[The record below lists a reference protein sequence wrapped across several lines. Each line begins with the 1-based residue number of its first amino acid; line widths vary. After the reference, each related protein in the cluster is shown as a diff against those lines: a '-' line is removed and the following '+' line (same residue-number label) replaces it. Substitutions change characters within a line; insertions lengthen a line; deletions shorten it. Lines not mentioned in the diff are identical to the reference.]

1 MEVPGRGRAD
11 LAGGCG
17 WKRAR
22 ADPRGLGASAEAWNR
37 STSAGG
43 PLVCW
48 ETTLRAEPAAGG
60 SPASRFAVTDSKPPK
75 QPPTNSAIGD
85 PGMGGPDAGTHAGA
99 DSSGGVFDPKSR
111 LVVAMSGGVDSSAA
125 AWILREAGHGL
136 VGLFMRNGVKVS
148 AADAGKKS
156 CCSVND
162 ARDARMVAAALEIPF
177 QAVDLGEEFRDVIR
191 YFLDSY
197 RDGKTPNPCAVCNRD
212 LKFRR
217 LMDFAD
223 EVGAAGVATGHY
235 ARLDR
240 DPSGRVRVRRGV
252 DRRKDQSYQ
261 LFSVAEA
268 DLARTRLPLGDLE
281 KPAVRELAE
290 QAGLRTHAKPDSQEI
305 CFVPGNDYRKLLEQ
319 HGVPLRP
326 GRIVDTS
333 GAHLADHPGIAGFTI
348 GQRRGHGL
356 GGSPEPRYVV
366 ELDAES
372 ATVVV
377 GSKRECLFESATLDA
392 PNWIG
397 VDPPESG
404 ELRIAV
410 QIRYHHGAAPA
421 TLDLTGDRPCVRFDE
436 PQSAVTPGQGA
447 AFYLGDRL
455 IGGSWIASAKRVPAT
470 APTG

>member
-1 MEVPGRGRAD
+1 M
-11 LAGGCG
+11 
-17 WKRAR
+17 
-22 ADPRGLGASAEAWNR
+22 
-37 STSAGG
+37 
-43 PLVCW
+43 
-48 ETTLRAEPAAGG
+48 
-60 SPASRFAVTDSKPPK
+60 
-75 QPPTNSAIGD
+75 
-85 PGMGGPDAGTHAGA
+85 
-99 DSSGGVFDPKSR
+99 FDPASR
-111 LVVAMSGGVDSSAA
+111 LVVAMSGGVDSSAV
-125 AWILREAGHGL
+125 AWMLREAGHDL

-162 ARDARMVAAALEIPF
+162 ARDARMVAAGLEIPF

-197 RDGKTPNPCAVCNRD
+197 KQGKTPNPCAVCNRD

-235 ARLDR
+235 AKLDR
-240 DPSGRVRVRRGV
+240 DEAGRVRVRRGI

-261 LFSVAEA
+261 LFSVAES
-268 DLARTRLPLGDLE
+268 DLARTRLPLGGLE

-305 CFVPGNDYRKLLEQ
+305 CFVPGNDYRKLLEK
-319 HGVPLRP
+319 HGVELRP
-326 GRIVDTS
+326 GRIVDTA
-333 GAHLADHPGIAGFTI
+333 GQHLADHGGVPMFTI

-356 GGSPEPRYVV
+356 GGSVEPRYVV

-372 ATVVV
+372 DTVVV
-377 GSKRECLFESATLDA
+377 GSKDECLFESATLDE

-397 VDPPESG
+397 VDPPGSG
-404 ELRIAV
+404 ELRLLV
-410 QIRYHHGAAPA
+410 QIRYHHHAAPA
-421 TLDLTGDRPCVRFDE
+421 TLDLTGPRARVHFDE

-447 AFYLGDRL
+447 AFYLEDRL
-455 IGGSWIASAKRVPAT
+455 IGGSWIASAERVGA
-470 APTG
+470 ASSAE